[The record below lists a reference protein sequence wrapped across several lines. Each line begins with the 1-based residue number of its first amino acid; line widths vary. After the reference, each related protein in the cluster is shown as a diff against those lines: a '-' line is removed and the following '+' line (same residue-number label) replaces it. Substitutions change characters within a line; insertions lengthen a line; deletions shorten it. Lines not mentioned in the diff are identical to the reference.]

1 MLDCQAATVDR
12 KGGDTVNCKHCQAQ
26 GSGGNQIYW
35 GIQLDQDLLET
46 IISIYPEWFKDC
58 NLNLATMADWNAN
71 NNNAGVGG
79 GVSSTVIPLF
89 QSRETTSPP
98 QAEVDERSIC
108 KSMNKNK
115 ESLKKKLLLRR
126 PISQLIDQGIM
137 PPLNTPPSFHQQRQK
152 LERAKMGDILKN
164 KIQRRPNRQELIQQH
179 ILEDTTVDP
188 SLQEKQRQLKK
199 ARLADNLN
207 DRISNRPGPLELIKG
222 NILQADERLTQAV
235 KEGHITFR
243 KTCEGETSKH
253 PPPRF
258 VIEEDS
264 SSDGALSPPQD
275 GTDQSQSSFPSVE
288 RSETSPAS
296 TLESPS
302 SNKTTSASSPGS
314 FVASP
319 LSLQTAASAG
329 SPQPSQV
336 SSSLMTITSSQPS
349 IQAQNKDSSNSS
361 SNKNRKKSKSK
372 SQPKT
377 RTIKFHEYKGPS
389 SAQKNHTMLSSSVET
404 SYDLLL
410 QQQQLFLQWQLE
422 WQQKYPQIIL
432 PSAQKPNGDQ
442 TPSGNPAQTQP
453 QASSGQS
460 QLQYTTQQ
468 GFSKLEDMKVSDLK
482 AELKKRNLPV
492 SGSKPQ
498 LIERLKPY
506 SDLKSN
512 FGTVSSTTCLT
523 NTASSLSNSAP
534 VNVGSIPLDTL
545 PPTLQHPVECDIQP
559 VSPVT
564 TMDTTTITN
573 GIQPSLSRPSSVV
586 PMDVDMSVTVDPMEI
601 GEAKEDI
608 VKFQQKRIEEL
619 QMELQRS
626 QLQLQ
631 QQQTYLQNQPSPQKP
646 HTQLAV
652 LSPHSSSQS
661 ISYSVPV
668 FTTTTPLPSV
678 PATETKLNQRQL
690 LQQHL
695 QQKIQQQQSQQ
706 QQQGLSNVTNTGSPT
721 STSAV
726 VKASLAAFLHS
737 QHGTSQGCTL
747 TASVGQ
753 QPLVSFPPSVD
764 QEKTFPTVTS
774 ILLCPSTSTT
784 PVITVPS
791 SAPTKPRANSL
802 PGGVIH
808 QKKVSLPTFNT
819 MITSKP
825 ATVTTSTDPQFL
837 IKRPPP
843 DYNEATKQLNKS
855 KKNQSYPALMSHLSN
870 CHSGRKSVKSQAVD
884 DVLEIL
890 IKNGELPPSAA
901 QEPPTPTTPESQAV
915 TKAQPTAFPV
925 ITTTS
930 APIPPPPPPPPISM
944 PQPIHQAAPSSLV
957 SPNSSSGPCV
967 PVSLTMSPPSTVL
980 NEADHSPSTALDF
993 DLHLDLDD
1001 FEGMDLGVLV
1011 PSEEQKID
1019 TAGTYNQESIQIIQP
1034 STGRT
1039 SINTP
1044 TPNDGTEF
1052 HDPGMDIE
1060 LTDWLDAMMP
1070 PTSGMTMNN
1079 TQSSYSGPNDHDPLL
1094 SNMSAP
1100 HDPLDLLSVE
1110 DMDFKTPTLM
1120 WDFAT

>member
-1 MLDCQAATVDR
+1 MC
-12 KGGDTVNCKHCQAQ
+12 
-26 GSGGNQIYW
+26 GSGDNQIYW

-46 IISIYPEWFKDC
+46 IISIYPEWFKDY

-89 QSRETTSPP
+89 QSRETISPP
-98 QAEVDERSIC
+98 KAEVDERSIC
-108 KSMNKNK
+108 KSMDKNK

-235 KEGHITFR
+235 KEGQITFR

-275 GTDQSQSSFPSVE
+275 VTDQSQSSFPSMA
-288 RSETSPAS
+288 RSETSPAP
-296 TLESPS
+296 ESPS
-302 SNKTTSASSPGS
+302 SNKTTSVSSPGS
-314 FVASP
+314 LVASP
-319 LSLQTAASAG
+319 LSLQAAASSA
-329 SPQPSQV
+329 SPQPNQMSTN
-336 SSSLMTITSSQPS
+336 LMTITSSQSS
-349 IQAQNKDSSNSS
+349 IQAQNKDSSNSGS
-361 SNKNRKKSKSK
+361 SSSITNKNRKKSKSK

-389 SAQKNHTMLSSSVET
+389 TAQKNHTMLSSSVET

-442 TPSGNPAQTQP
+442 TPSGNPAQTQLP
-453 QASSGQS
+453 ASSSQS
-460 QLQYTTQQ
+460 QLQHTSQQ

-512 FGTVSSTTCLT
+512 SGTISSTTAIT
-523 NTASSLSNSAP
+523 SAASTLSSSAP
-534 VNVGSIPLDTL
+534 ANVGSILLDTL
-545 PPTLQHPVECDIQP
+545 PPTLHHPTECDIQP
-559 VSPVT
+559 VSPAA
-564 TMDTTTITN
+564 TMDTTTTAN
-573 GIQPSLSRPSSVV
+573 GMQPPLSRPSSVV
-586 PMDVDMSVTVDPMEI
+586 PMDIDMSVTVDSMEI

-608 VKFQQKRIEEL
+608 VKLQRKRIEEL
-619 QMELQRS
+619 QLELQRS
-626 QLQLQ
+626 QFQLQ
-631 QQQTYLQNQPSPQKP
+631 QQQNFLQNQPSPQKP

-668 FTTTTPLPSV
+668 FTTTAPLPSV

-706 QQQGLSNVTNTGSPT
+706 QQQGISNVTNAVSPT
-721 STSAV
+721 STSAA
-726 VKASLAAFLHS
+726 VKANLAAFLHS
-737 QHGTSQGCTL
+737 QHGASQGCTL
-747 TASVGQ
+747 TASVAQ

-784 PVITVPS
+784 PVITVPTS
-791 SAPTKPRANSL
+791 TPAKPRANSL

-808 QKKVSLPTFNT
+808 QKKVSLPTFST
-819 MITSKP
+819 MMTSKP
-825 ATVTTSTDPQFL
+825 ASVNTSTDPQFL

-843 DYNEATKQLNKS
+843 DYDEATKQLNKS
-855 KKNQSYPALMSHLSN
+855 KKNQSYPALMSHLNN

-901 QEPPTPTTPESQAV
+901 QEPPTPTTLESQAV
-915 TKAQPTAFPV
+915 TKAQPTTFPV

-930 APIPPPPPPPPISM
+930 APIPPPLPTST
-944 PQPIHQAAPSSLV
+944 PQPIHQAVPSFV
-957 SPNSSSGPCV
+957 SPNSSSASCV
-967 PVSLTMSPPSTVL
+967 PASLTMSPPSTVL

-1019 TAGTYNQESIQIIQP
+1019 TTATYNQQSAQISQP
-1034 STGRT
+1034 STGRH

-1044 TPNDGTEF
+1044 TPNVGAEF

-1070 PTSGMTMNN
+1070 PTSGMTVNN

-1100 HDPLDLLSVE
+1100 HDPFDLLSVE